1 MGSNRTHPA
10 PDWLPLNVRRAVC
23 LKLIARN
30 RGRDSKWSQMCPVGS
45 VLGCDN
51 LEAEGTGTFRIH
63 SKTSQAPAQHAAE
76 PQGRGYQP
84 PLGQLGSMT
93 PFCQSHRIVCLEACQ
108 TVWKREVVLL
118 SYKP

>member
-1 MGSNRTHPA
+1 
-10 PDWLPLNVRRAVC
+10 
-23 LKLIARN
+23 
-30 RGRDSKWSQMCPVGS
+30 MCPVGS

-84 PLGQLGSMT
+84 PLGQLGSVT
-93 PFCQSHRIVCLEACQ
+93 PVLPASSDCELRSLSNGMETGSGGAVLRAIV
-108 TVWKREVVLL
+108 
-118 SYKP
+118 